1 MTASNRPFQPDD
13 SPLVSVIM
21 PCWNGSKTI
30 AKAITSVREQTFTDW
45 ELVVADDGSTDRSEA
60 IVSEFSKVDP
70 RVKLVAHEDAQSGA
84 AAARNRALR
93 ASTGRYIA
101 FLDAD
106 DLWLP
111 DKLAVQISTMQKH
124 SLAFSCTSYWVRR
137 PSRPDVLR
145 TPPALITRPILLRG
159 NRIGCLTAVYDSQ
172 VLGKQPMPNITR
184 RQDYALWCHLL
195 TLTECAVGIPR
206 PLAIHNRS
214 SNSLSSSA
222 LLSTIATWKM
232 FRTEAGLSRRQST
245 VSLGQH
251 LLNRL
256 LRG

>member
-1 MTASNRPFQPDD
+1 MTASNRPLQPYG

-30 AKAITSVREQTFTDW
+30 AKAINSVREQTFTNW
-45 ELVVADDGSTDRSEA
+45 ELVVADDGSTDRSRA
-60 IVSEFSKVDP
+60 IITEFSEIDP
-70 RVKLVAHEDAQSGA
+70 RIKLVTYEDARSGA
-84 AAARNRALR
+84 AAARNRALL

-111 DKLAVQISTMQKH
+111 EKLAVQLSTMQKH

-137 PSRPDVLR
+137 PGKPNFLR

-159 NRIGCLTAVYDSQ
+159 NRIGCLTAIYDSDI
-172 VLGKQPMPNITR
+172 LGKQPMPNIPL

-195 TLTECAVGIPR
+195 TLTECAVGISR

-214 SNSLSSSA
+214 PKSLSSNVF
-222 LLSTIATWKM
+222 LSSIATWKM
-232 FRTEAGLSRRQST
+232 FRYKAGLSRGQAT
-245 VSLGQH
+245 LSLVQH
-251 LLNRL
+251 LLGRL
-256 LRG
+256 LKG